1 MAFDGSFKDV
11 KDAISSAL
19 VDTTR
24 TAGQIANEDLAFQR
38 TSNPAIVPL
47 LEQQSSRLLQLT
59 RRLLQTATSG
69 TDINAP
75 KVSDPESVE
84 DKWTGFVDIFDN
96 LLEKADAC
104 LDEYTGVIKKLSPV
118 QEEKMRNALPS
129 ANAKKRPTRAFG
141 GQSIPKPQLL
151 FANVPTNDESAP
163 FKPLLLS
170 KPHAITPLEEC
181 LTLAP
186 SEEGP
191 LQYAIHVGSCCC
203 NAVCSNEG
211 LLTLF

>member
-1 MAFDGSFKDV
+1 MAFDGSFKEV

-19 VDTTR
+19 VDTIR

-59 RRLLQTATSG
+59 RRLLRTATSG

-75 KVSDPESVE
+75 QVSDPESVE
-84 DKWTGFVDIFDN
+84 DKWTGFVDVFDN

-104 LDEYTGVIKKLSPV
+104 LDEYTGVVRKLSPA
-118 QEEKMRNALPS
+118 QEERMKNALPS
-129 ANAKKRPTRAFG
+129 ANAKKRPTKAFR

-151 FANVPTNDESAP
+151 FSNVPTNDESAP

-170 KPHAITPLEEC
+170 KPHAITPLEDS

-186 SEEGP
+186 SDEGP
-191 LQYAIHVGSCCC
+191 LQYAIHVCSCW
-203 NAVCSNEG
+203 
-211 LLTLF
+211 

>member
-1 MAFDGSFKDV
+1 MAFDRSFKDI

-24 TAGQIANEDLAFQR
+24 TTGQIANEDLAFQR
-38 TSNPAIVPL
+38 SSNPSIVPL

-59 RRLLQTATSG
+59 RRLIRTATSG
-69 TDINAP
+69 TDITAP
-75 KVSDPESVE
+75 QISDPESVE
-84 DKWTGFVDIFDN
+84 DKWMGFVDVFDN

-104 LDEYTGVIKKLSPV
+104 LDEYTGVVRKLSPA
-118 QEEKMRNALPS
+118 QEERMKNALPS
-129 ANAKKRPTRAFG
+129 ANVKKRPTKAFHR
-141 GQSIPKPQLL
+141 QYIPKPQLL

-186 SEEGP
+186 SKEGP
-191 LQYAIHVGSCCC
+191 LQYAIHVCCC
-203 NAVCSNEG
+203 Y
-211 LLTLF
+211 

>member
-1 MAFDGSFKDV
+1 MAFDSSFKDI

-19 VDTTR
+19 VDTIR
-24 TAGQIANEDLAFQR
+24 TTGQIANEDLAFQR
-38 TSNPAIVPL
+38 SSNPSIVPL

-59 RRLLQTATSG
+59 RRLTRTATYG
-69 TDINAP
+69 TDITAP
-75 KVSDPESVE
+75 QISDPESVE
-84 DKWTGFVDIFDN
+84 DKWMGFVDIFDN

-104 LDEYTGVIKKLSPV
+104 LDEYTGVVRKLSPA
-118 QEEKMRNALPS
+118 QEERMKNSLPS
-129 ANAKKRPTRAFG
+129 ANVKKRPIKAFRS
-141 GQSIPKPQLL
+141 QYIPKPQLL
-151 FANVPTNDESAP
+151 FANVPTNAESTP

-191 LQYAIHVGSCCC
+191 LQYAIHVCCY
-203 NAVCSNEG
+203 
-211 LLTLF
+211 

>member
-75 KVSDPESVE
+75 KVSDLESVE
-84 DKWTGFVDIFDN
+84 DKWTGFVDVFDN

-104 LDEYTGVIKKLSPV
+104 LDEYTGVIRKLSPA

-129 ANAKKRPTRAFG
+129 ANTKKRPARAFG

-170 KPHAITPLEEC
+170 KPHAITPLEDC

-191 LQYAIHVGSCCC
+191 LQYAIHMCSCCC

-211 LLTLF
+211 LLTLV

>member
-1 MAFDGSFKDV
+1 MALDGSFKDV

-59 RRLLQTATSG
+59 RRLLRTATSG

-75 KVSDPESVE
+75 QVSDPESVE
-84 DKWTGFVDIFDN
+84 DKWTGFVDVFDN

-104 LDEYTGVIKKLSPV
+104 LDEYTGVVRKLSPA
-118 QEEKMRNALPS
+118 EEERMRNALPS

-163 FKPLLLS
+163 FRPLLLS
-170 KPHAITPLEEC
+170 KPHAVTPLEDC

-191 LQYAIHVGSCCC
+191 LRYAIHV
-203 NAVCSNEG
+203 CSWW
-211 LLTLF
+211 